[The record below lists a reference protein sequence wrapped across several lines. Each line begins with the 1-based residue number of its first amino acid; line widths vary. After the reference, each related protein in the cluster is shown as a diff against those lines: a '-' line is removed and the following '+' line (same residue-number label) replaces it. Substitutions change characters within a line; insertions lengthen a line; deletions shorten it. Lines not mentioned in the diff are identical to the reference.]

1 MWKAS
6 PGNSGTAAGLG
17 SEFADIKFDPHAF
30 FQYSAFLKRSLILVS
45 LFFFFKS
52 RLMLIPSIKSL

>member
-30 FQYSAFLKRSLILVS
+30 FSILLS
-45 LFFFFKS
+45 SKGH
-52 RLMLIPSIKSL
+52 